1 MTNQEI
7 CAHGAIQLPKLASDY
22 LEFLLTGE
30 RQKAY
35 QKIRD
40 ALKDGL
46 SIRDLY
52 IDIFQQVQYEVGRLW
67 LINKIS
73 VAEEHFCTAATQSLM
88 LELYPE
94 IISSNGSGAKLIA
107 ACVGPELHEMGV
119 RMVTDFFEMDGWDTW
134 YLGSG
139 VSDDQLIYAIKEKRP
154 NLVALSATMSY
165 HVPKVT
171 ELITSIRS
179 AFPKDTPL
187 LMVGGVPFNASPELW
202 RTVGADLWA
211 DNAEHAV
218 KVARESICETG
229 VC

>member
-1 MTNQEI
+1 MTEQVKCYHE
-7 CAHGAIQLPKLASDY
+7 ALPLPKLAADY
-22 LEFLLTGE
+22 LAFLLSGD

-35 QKIRD
+35 QIIRD
-40 ALKDGL
+40 AIKEGL
-46 SIRDLY
+46 TIRDLY
-52 IDIFQQVQYEVGRLW
+52 IDIFQQVQYEVGRQW

-94 IISSNGSGAKLIA
+94 IISSKSSGAKLIA
-107 ACVGPELHEMGV
+107 ACVGPELHELGV

-134 YLGSG
+134 YLGAG

-165 HVPKVT
+165 HVPKVA
-171 ELITSIRS
+171 ELITTIRN
-179 AFPKDTPL
+179 AFPKNTPL
-187 LMVGGVPFNASPELW
+187 IMVGGVPFNAAPDMW

-211 DNAEHAV
+211 VNAEQAV
-218 KVARESICETG
+218 QEARKSIC
-229 VC
+229 